1 MSPYSSD
8 VDNRIRVYIALWVLS
23 AVIAFAI
30 SYTANV
36 LIQDTGLAVQFIVFM
51 LSLSPMAICILFIDH
66 LPQNYLLKLSGIDNL
81 TGKYEGI
88 LKSSYDQFQDEH
100 QVTVKI
106 VQTMKTINISL
117 STRDSESYNTS
128 AFINS
133 ANGKTVLTYTYRNK
147 GSAEKSL
154 TQHDGTC
161 TLSFNESSVT
171 GEYYTSHDRK
181 NYGTLIL
188 SRQRKNDGQFW

>member
-8 VDNRIRVYIALWVLS
+8 IDNRMRVYIALWVLS
-23 AVIAFAI
+23 AIIAFAI
-30 SYTANV
+30 SYSVNV
-36 LIQDTGLAVQFIVFM
+36 LIQDTSLVVQFIVFM
-51 LSLSPMAICILFIDH
+51 LSLSPMAICILSIDY

-88 LKSSYDQFQDEH
+88 LKSSHDYFQDEH
-100 QVTVKI
+100 QVTVEI
-106 VQTMKTINISL
+106 VQTMKAINISL
-117 STRDSESYNTS
+117 STGDSESYNTS

-133 ANGKTVLTYTYRNK
+133 TNGKTVLTYTYRNK

-161 TLSFNESSVT
+161 TLSFNGSSVT

-181 NYGTLIL
+181 NYGSVIL
-188 SRQRKNDGQFW
+188 ELSAKE